1 MEHGNAKT
9 ANAFPIASKSSNNN
23 AEGDKLDEDWSK
35 HVPTPVAA
43 LTHAINAMDH
53 VRADYPYN
61 QRVLKTSQ
69 SLWPSDAK
77 ELSAAPWMGRYKAY
91 DVRVME
97 FMERGH

>member
-1 MEHGNAKT
+1 MAR
-9 ANAFPIASKSSNNN
+9 
-23 AEGDKLDEDWSK
+23 L
-35 HVPTPVAA
+35 
-43 LTHAINAMDH
+43 HAINAMDH

-61 QRVLKTSQ
+61 QRVLETSQ
-69 SLWPSDAK
+69 SLWPNDAK